1 MTSRVSF
8 ERWESEFGP
17 ILESLMAALYVSRGS
32 IKQSPAALLSS
43 SDQLF
48 ASARSASVWASVR
61 RCPVADLDA
70 RLERLIRSYRVLGEL
85 MALEAVSP
93 TGPDRR
99 ALTRELDGLIGV
111 LSQMLAAMSDLA
123 KVETE

>member
-1 MTSRVSF
+1 
-8 ERWESEFGP
+8 
-17 ILESLMAALYVSRGS
+17 
-32 IKQSPAALLSS
+32 
-43 SDQLF
+43 
-48 ASARSASVWASVR
+48 
-61 RCPVADLDA
+61 
-70 RLERLIRSYRVLGEL
+70 